1 MSEVELLG
9 LVAGAIVALGYIPQV
24 IRVWRLKSA
33 REISLPFTVL
43 VLAGVICWLSYGILL
58 GLASVTLWN
67 SANMLLLSLLL
78 TAKLKYGMVKNRR
91 PSR

>member
-24 IRVWRLKSA
+24 VRVWRLKSA

-43 VLAGVICWLSYGILL
+43 VLAGVTCWLSYGILL
-58 GLASVTLWN
+58 GLASVILWN

-91 PSR
+91 PGR